1 VATIEKSIN
10 VEVPVKIAYDQ
21 WTQFESFPNFM
32 EGVEEVRQIGDTDLQ
47 WRVNIGGKIK
57 EFETEITEQIPE
69 KRIAWRTRGG
79 TENAGVVTFH
89 RIDDGV
95 TRIMLQMEYEPEGV
109 VEKVGDLL
117 GAVSRRVQGD
127 LDRFKERVERFGAT
141 GTGWRGTIPNP
152 AERSK

>member
-1 VATIEKSIN
+1 MATIEKWIN
-10 VEVPVKIAYDQ
+10 VDVPVKIAYDQ
-21 WTQFESFPNFM
+21 WTQFESFPQFM

-69 KRIAWRTRGG
+69 KRIAWKTRGG

-89 RIDDGV
+89 RIGDAV

-141 GTGWRGTIPNP
+141 GEGWRGTIPNP

>member
-127 LDRFKERVERFGAT
+127 LDRFKERVERFGAI